1 MSKEKKFLYEID
13 VRMVK
18 RVVVTAKS
26 KDEALE
32 MVKSAMVIL
41 KVDDEH
47 DDKVVLLGDSP
58 AGDDTGYADLLAVD
72 GSEEWKH
79 YFGGLN

>member
-1 MSKEKKFLYEID
+1 MSKKKFLYEID

-32 MVKSAMVIL
+32 MVKSTRVIL
-41 KVDDEH
+41 NVDDEH
-47 DDKVVLLGDSP
+47 DGKIILLGDSP
-58 AGDDTGYADLLAVD
+58 KGDDSGWVDLLAED
-72 GSEEWKH
+72 GTPEWKY